1 MKKLLSLL
9 LCALM
14 MGRASAASL
23 PSPETLITLSDD
35 QILVDG
41 APITGNRDAR
51 VYLSYQT
58 EVHPDVPPQLQGLE
72 NRVITITDNGAYRIT
87 GSAQDAQIAV
97 KAGEDDEVRIILDN
111 ADITVRYAEDGS
123 QHVYIADEDVTHL
136 LRTPELGMGA
146 SNVGLHPPVRQK
158 LAALQRQVGVD
169 YDVVMDGREI
179 TTFVLPHTK
188 HKFYL
193 TASVEERARRRLGEL
208 RERGDN
214 ETTLEYIAAEIEKR
228 DKNDMSREYMPLRI
242 AEDATVIDTTE
253 MSIEEVLDV
262 MLGYIREKQEA

>member
-1 MKKLLSLL
+1 MANERLNIAIDGPAGAGKSTVAKMLASKLGIRYLDTGAMYRAM
-9 LCALM
+9 ALYAIRC
-14 MGRASAASL
+14 G
-23 PSPETLITLSDD
+23 
-35 QILVDG
+35 VD
-41 APITGNRDAR
+41 PKD
-51 VYLSYQT
+51 
-58 EVHPDVPPQLQGLE
+58 
-72 NRVITITDNGAYRIT
+72 
-87 GSAQDAQIAV
+87 
-97 KAGEDDEVRIILDN
+97 GEGMLRILDDAN
-111 ADITVRYAEDGS
+111 ITVRYAEDGS

-208 RERGDN
+208 RERGDT

-228 DKNDMSREYMPLRI
+228 DHNDMNREYMPLRI
-242 AEDATVIDTTE
+242 AEDAAVIDTTD
-253 MSIEEVLDV
+253 MNIEEVLSC
-262 MLGYIREKQEA
+262 MLGHIREKEEA